1 MNLLSFASPYPDE
14 LSCRKK
20 FKEFRDQQGVICPSC
35 GHTEH
40 YWKQD
45 KESYECKHCGRRQSL
60 RAHTYGNAR
69 LTIAFSL
76 LVYSH

>member
-1 MNLLSFASPYPDE
+1 MLGKLQKIRGVKIIISSPPKKTDTPYQKQSKRKKCRTRAAIEPII
-14 LSCRKK
+14 SCRKK

-45 KESYECKHCGRRQSL
+45 RP
-60 RAHTYGNAR
+60 
-69 LTIAFSL
+69 
-76 LVYSH
+76 